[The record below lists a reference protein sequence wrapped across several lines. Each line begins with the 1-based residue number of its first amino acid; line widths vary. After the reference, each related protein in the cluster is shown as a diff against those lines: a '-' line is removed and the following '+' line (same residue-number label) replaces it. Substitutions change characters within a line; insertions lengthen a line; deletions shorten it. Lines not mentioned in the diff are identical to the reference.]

1 MDTTMHAGT
10 YEATT
15 YSHMVGVFRERTTAE
30 QALNELRQ
38 AGFWETELTVYD
50 PHPAAEAVDSFQGD
64 AGMRVLVHVLAEGRE
79 QEAVAILVSKGA
91 NNADLPL
98 GTTLNHGSL
107 IVHLM
112 RRVRPTRLL
121 EALPRASLAQRTLRA
136 THRIVASWTTRTP
149 HTAKAVLGA
158 CVIPWGR

>member
-1 MDTTMHAGT
+1 
-10 YEATT
+10 
-15 YSHMVGVFRERTTAE
+15 MVGVFRERTTAE

-107 IVHLM
+107 IGA
-112 RRVRPTRLL
+112 PD
-121 EALPRASLAQRTLRA
+121 AQGA
-136 THRIVASWTTRTP
+136 THATAGGPSESFFDTANAPGHPQDSSIMDNPNTP
-149 HTAKAVLGA
+149 HG
-158 CVIPWGR
+158 